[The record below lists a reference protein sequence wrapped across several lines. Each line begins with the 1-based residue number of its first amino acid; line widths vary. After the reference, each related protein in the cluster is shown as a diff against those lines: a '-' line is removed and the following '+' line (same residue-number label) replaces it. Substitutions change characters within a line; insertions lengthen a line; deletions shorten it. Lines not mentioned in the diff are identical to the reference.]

1 MTELE
6 ELITQLV
13 NIKEPLVKASTDLY
27 GLADRYDYN
36 TWLKSQLFGIKIDLN
51 KVINRLNELMK
62 IYDFRSDK

>member
-27 GLADRYDYN
+27 GLAAKHTLHTLQIGEEGD
-36 TWLKSQLFGIKIDLN
+36 
-51 KVINRLNELMK
+51 
-62 IYDFRSDK
+62 